1 MAIIEKLDGLGL
13 RSLAPPLLWL
23 IERTSC
29 MATAF
34 DDADECAKPLLLHHI
49 EQCSRL
55 SQEDARV
62 LLMQVCV
69 GLPAFR
75 YRVGS
80 ASSPDVWHPLK
91 ESLEQFE
98 ARHGGVLFWL
108 DGELHPPIPE
118 TVEWLRTWGF

>member
-23 IERTSC
+23 IERTVG
-29 MATAF
+29 MRPVL
-34 DDADECAKPLLLHHI
+34 DDQHEHADRLLLQHL
-49 EQCSRL
+49 EQCSSLR
-55 SQEDARV
+55 QDDARV

-75 YRVGS
+75 YRAGA
-80 ASSPDVWHPLK
+80 ASSPEVWHPLK

-98 ARHGGVLFWL
+98 SRHGGLLFWL
-108 DGELHPPIPE
+108 DGDLHPPIPE
-118 TVEWLRTWGF
+118 TLEWLRTWGF

>member
-23 IERTSC
+23 IERTGG
-29 MATAF
+29 MARAF
-34 DDADECAKPLLLHHI
+34 DNADEHAERLLLQHI
-49 EQCSRL
+49 ERCSSL
-55 SQEDARV
+55 TQDDARV
-62 LLMQVCV
+62 LLMQACV

-80 ASSPDVWHPLK
+80 ASGPEVWHPLK

-98 ARHGGVLFWL
+98 ARQGGVLFWL
-108 DGELHPPIPE
+108 DVELHPPIPE
-118 TVEWLRTWGF
+118 TLEWLRSWGF